1 MDPGRFNELKHP
13 FVYGDDGDLL
23 TVFMAERGRR
33 YECEGCEQEVYLRAG
48 LEDGEIRRHFALPP
62 DSSAGGGGGGSC
74 ESGVESPE
82 HVFAKQAMGEKLQE
96 WFGGGIEEND
106 DRDCIER
113 RTYVH
118 NEHGSDVPIP
128 YSDRMYVQADVR
140 CTFDPDSNLRGI
152 EGYGKGLAVEI
163 QHKNE
168 GKDIEA
174 TEAYNQAA
182 GYSTIWL
189 DAIEDFSELEGAS
202 GWVEPEFD
210 REGLLS
216 RAVRVWPHVV
226 PESDRWESPTV
237 DLRCLEQ
244 RCERAM
250 GETLPPIRPEG
261 VRHNSLWSEASPTV
275 RRRMFFSSVFFPGS
289 EGPLDYDRTERFP
302 LPDVR
307 QRVSLPE
314 EWYEKQDEELRAE
327 MYRRFRDSW
336 GDLFSGYE
344 TDSDPQVPVCEPTAP
359 ETTARLCL
367 DPEHD
372 SEDKWLA
379 DRLRKLQERMIERYR
394 STEWGDLFSGYEI
407 DADPQNPVCEPTV
420 PDVAPRLRF
429 SRDEWREIVD
439 GWAIENFREVEW
451 SSLFPGVEYEYERE
465 GREPQGRDQPLRTE
479 LPASLFWSAGTIRF
493 DIDPADDPMVD
504 VRHSDTVRERIERGV
519 RTAGE
524 KYETDIGDLP
534 LFSVEYNIDKDE
546 LELTPE
552 GSVSIRCGGKS
563 ATLSGVFTDSRGNTR
578 VDSTAGFGL
587 FDVRE
592 ERRKRE
598 RGTA

>member
-23 TVFMAERGRR
+23 TVFMVERGRG

-62 DSSAGGGGGGSC
+62 DSSAGGDGGGSC

-96 WFGGGIEEND
+96 WFGGEIEEND

-140 CTFDPDSNLRGI
+140 GTFESDSDFRGI

-174 TEAYNQAA
+174 TEAYNHAA

-216 RAVRVWPHVV
+216 RAVRVWPNVV
-226 PESDRWESPTV
+226 PGSNRWESPTV

-244 RCERAM
+244 RCERALS
-250 GETLPPIRPEG
+250 ETLPPIRPEG
-261 VRHNSLWSEASPTV
+261 VRHNSVWSEASPTV
-275 RRRMFFSSVFFPGS
+275 RRRMFFSSVFFPES
-289 EGPLDYDRTERFP
+289 EGPLDYDRIERFP
-302 LPDVR
+302 LPAVR

-336 GDLFSGYE
+336 GDLFPGYE
-344 TDSDPQVPVCEPTAP
+344 TDADPQNPVCEPTVP

-367 DPEHD
+367 DPGHD

-379 DRLRKLQERMIERYR
+379 DRLRKLQERMIDRYR
-394 STEWGDLFSGYEI
+394 NTEWGDLFPGYET
-407 DADPQNPVCEPTV
+407 DADPQIPVCEYVPPTFRGTY
-420 PDVAPRLRF
+420 PAP
-429 SRDEWREIVD
+429 
-439 GWAIENFREVEW
+439 
-451 SSLFPGVEYEYERE
+451 
-465 GREPQGRDQPLRTE
+465 
-479 LPASLFWSAGTIRF
+479 LFWTVGTIQF
-493 DIDPADDPMVD
+493 EADPSNDPMVD
-504 VRHSDTVRERIERGV
+504 VRHSDTVRERIERGLKA
-519 RTAGE
+519 AGE

-534 LFSVEYNIDKDE
+534 PFSVEYNIDKDQ

-552 GSVSIRCGGKS
+552 SSVSIRCGGKR

-592 ERRKRE
+592 ERRKRQ
-598 RGTA
+598 RRTA